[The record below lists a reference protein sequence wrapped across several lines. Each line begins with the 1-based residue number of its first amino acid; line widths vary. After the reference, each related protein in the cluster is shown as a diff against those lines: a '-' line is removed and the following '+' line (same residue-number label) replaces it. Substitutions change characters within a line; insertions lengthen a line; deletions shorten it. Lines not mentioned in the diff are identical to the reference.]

1 MSLADVIDARL
12 EEEIERG
19 AQGGPRFKT
28 SIISLSSG
36 FEKRNIQWSQ
46 ARAEWNIAYGVQSD
60 ADFTSVLDTFYAARG
75 QAFGFRFRDWADYI
89 VSDVLGQRQLIGTGD
104 GVELNFQLIKT
115 YVLGATTYTRNITRP
130 SPSVPVK
137 IYVDDVLQ
145 VGGGTDYTLTI
156 PDFLGQVQFVVAP
169 AASLDITASFEFDI
183 PVRFAD
189 DKFLLEIQR
198 ATASGAAA
206 SISDITLLE
215 IREALLP

>member
-19 AQGGPRFKT
+19 AQGGPKFKT

-46 ARAEWNIAYGVQSD
+46 ARAEWNIAYGVQSN

-89 VSDVLGQRQLIGTGD
+89 VSDVIGQRQLIGVGD
-104 GVELNFQLIKT
+104 NVELNFQLIKT

-130 SPSVPVK
+130 ATGTVN
-137 IYVDDVLQ
+137 IYVNDILQ
-145 VGGGTDYTLTI
+145 TGGGVDYTLTI
-156 PDFLGQVQFVVAP
+156 PDFLGQVQFVSAP
-169 AASLDITASFEFDI
+169 AAGLNIHASFEFDI
-183 PVRFAD
+183 PVRFGD

-198 ATASGAAA
+198 ATAAGAAA